1 MLNWLFSRD
10 QTRRGPANS
19 ERRTYE
25 PRIRGGAR
33 PMALKA
39 APDINE
45 PSSRDLINTE
55 AVATADG
62 HTAVDLKSHLKSS

>member
-1 MLNWLFSRD
+1 
-10 QTRRGPANS
+10 
-19 ERRTYE
+19 
-25 PRIRGGAR
+25 
-33 PMALKA
+33 MALEA

-45 PSSRDLINTE
+45 LSSRNLINTE